1 MHQRFLLE
9 DDTLNILT
17 KMGTWFE
24 KHFPERVRAEEVYST
39 IKNLE
44 SVASLLSER
53 VHSLELRFG
62 QIEILFKDAESFFHR
77 MEDDIRTLKTQST
90 FKNKATLPV
99 PDNMTPFASRA
110 ASGNQMLRPVNGGA

>member
-1 MHQRFLLE
+1 
-9 DDTLNILT
+9 LNIIT
-17 KMGTWFE
+17 KIGLWIE
-24 KHFPERVRAEEVYST
+24 KRFPERINAEFVMVHFSERQREV
-39 IKNLE
+39 KDLM
-44 SVASLLSER
+44 ER
-53 VHSLELRFG
+53 VHALELRFG

-110 ASGNQMLRPVNGGA
+110 AAGNQMLRPVNGGA